1 LQIQSIKRLIA
12 DTTNRVML
20 DHTLSF
26 AAALSYYFVMA
37 FFPALIML
45 AALLAFLPIPNL
57 FDTMIS
63 ALARVAPSE
72 GMGLVRAILADVVSP
87 SRGFLLSFG
96 VLGVLWSCSS
106 GFAAIIEA
114 LDVAFDVPE
123 TRPIWKTR
131 LLSLE
136 LSLLIGGQ
144 VTVAFAFMVVGPQ
157 FGALLVAHL
166 GIHAGFVAAWPV
178 LRYVF
183 SFSFIVIA
191 VEELY
196 LLAPNIKQRFAET
209 LPGAIVAVAGWILLS
224 DALSYYFRHVANLNR
239 TYGVLGGG
247 VALLIWLYWSGFLML
262 VGAALN
268 SQIVRHKGME
278 RLRRKPVELGRV

>member
-1 LQIQSIKRLIA
+1 MQIQSIKRLIT
-12 DTTNRVML
+12 DTTNHLML

-57 FDTMIS
+57 FDTMIT

-72 GMGLVRAILADVVSP
+72 GMGLVRAILADVVTP

-96 VLGVLWSCSS
+96 ALGVLWSCSS
-106 GFAAIIEA
+106 GFAAIVEA

-136 LSLLIGGQ
+136 LSLLIGAQ
-144 VTVAFAFMVVGPQ
+144 VAVAFAFMVVGPQ
-157 FGALLVAHL
+157 FGAFLVAHL
-166 GIHAGFVAAWPV
+166 GIHGAFVALWPV

-224 DALSYYFRHVANLNR
+224 DALSYYLRHVANLNK

-262 VGAALN
+262 VGAELN
-268 SQIVRHKGME
+268 SQIVRHKDIE
-278 RLRRKPVELGRV
+278 RRRRKALDLGRV